1 MTDIESAVT
10 NSLTFY
16 EKLNDSQKRTIA
28 DNAILKRLKQ
38 GYNVHSSAEECT
50 GLIIVRSGELR
61 VYMLSEDGR
70 EITLYRLFENDVCVL
85 SASCVIESITF
96 DVFIDAE
103 EDSEIIIVNSGALN
117 EIVSDN
123 IYAEC
128 FMLKKATERFSE
140 VMWVMQQILF
150 FKADRRVAIFLID
163 EMNKT
168 KSAML
173 NITHDK
179 IARYIGSAREVV
191 SRILKYF
198 EREKIVKIHRG
209 GLEVIDK
216 TALMKLI

>member
-1 MTDIESAVT
+1 MTDIENTVI

-16 EKLNDSQKRTIA
+16 EKLNDSQKRAIA
-28 DNAILKRLKQ
+28 DNISVKRLNQ
-38 GYNVHSSAEECT
+38 GYNVHSSSEECT
-50 GLIIVRSGELR
+50 GLIIVRFGELR

-85 SASCVIESITF
+85 SASCVLDSITF

-103 EDSEIIIVNSGALN
+103 EDSEILVINSKTVN
-117 EIVSDN
+117 EIANEN
-123 IYAEC
+123 IYAKC
-128 FMLKKATERFSE
+128 FMLKQATERFSE

-168 KSAML
+168 KSASL
-173 NITHDK
+173 NLTHDK
-179 IARYIGSAREVV
+179 IAKYIGSAREVV

-198 EREKIVKIHRG
+198 ERDKIVKLQRG
-209 GLEVIDK
+209 GVEILDK
-216 TALMKLI
+216 AALMKMI

>member
-1 MTDIESAVT
+1 
-10 NSLTFY
+10 
-16 EKLNDSQKRTIA
+16 
-28 DNAILKRLKQ
+28 
-38 GYNVHSSAEECT
+38 
-50 GLIIVRSGELR
+50 
-61 VYMLSEDGR
+61 
-70 EITLYRLFENDVCVL
+70 
-85 SASCVIESITF
+85 
-96 DVFIDAE
+96 
-103 EDSEIIIVNSGALN
+103 
-117 EIVSDN
+117 
-123 IYAEC
+123 
-128 FMLKKATERFSE
+128 MLKKATERFSE

-216 TALMKLI
+216 TALLKLI

>member
-1 MTDIESAVT
+1 MTDIERAVT

-28 DNAILKRLKQ
+28 DNAILKRLKK
-38 GYNVHSSAEECT
+38 GYNVHSSSEECT

>member
-1 MTDIESAVT
+1 MTDIENTVI

-16 EKLNDSQKRTIA
+16 EKLNDSQKRAIA
-28 DNAILKRLKQ
+28 DNISVKRLKQ
-38 GYNVHSSAEECT
+38 GYNVHSSSEECT
-50 GLIIVRSGELR
+50 GLIIVRFGELR

-85 SASCVIESITF
+85 SASCVLDSITF

-103 EDSEIIIVNSGALN
+103 EDSEVLIVNSKTVN
-117 EIVSDN
+117 EIANEN
-123 IYAEC
+123 IYAIC
-128 FMLKKATERFSE
+128 FMLKQATERFSE

-168 KSAML
+168 KSASL
-173 NITHDK
+173 NLTHDK
-179 IARYIGSAREVV
+179 IAKYIGSAREVV

-198 EREKIVKIHRG
+198 ERDKIVKLQRG
-209 GLEVIDK
+209 GVEILDK
-216 TALMKLI
+216 AALMKMI

>member
-1 MTDIESAVT
+1 MTDIERAVT

-38 GYNVHSSAEECT
+38 GYNVHSSSEECT

-70 EITLYRLFENDVCVL
+70 EITLYRLFENDMCVL

-103 EDSEIIIVNSGALN
+103 EDSEIIIVNSGAFN

>member
-1 MTDIESAVT
+1 MTDIERAVT

-117 EIVSDN
+117 GIVSDN

>member
-1 MTDIESAVT
+1 MTDIERTVT

-38 GYNVHSSAEECT
+38 GYNVHSSSEECT

-117 EIVSDN
+117 EMVSDN

>member
-1 MTDIESAVT
+1 MTDIERAVT

-38 GYNVHSSAEECT
+38 GYNVHSSSEECT

-96 DVFIDAE
+96 DVIIDAE

-123 IYAEC
+123 IYADC

>member
-1 MTDIESAVT
+1 MTDIENTVI

-16 EKLNDSQKRTIA
+16 EKLNDSQKRAIA
-28 DNAILKRLKQ
+28 DNISVKRLKQ
-38 GYNVHSSAEECT
+38 GYNVHSSSEECT
-50 GLIIVRSGELR
+50 GLIIVRHGELR

-85 SASCVIESITF
+85 SASCVLDSITF

-103 EDSEIIIVNSGALN
+103 EDSEVLIVNSKTVN
-117 EIVSDN
+117 EIAKSNV
-123 IYAEC
+123 YAEC
-128 FMLKKATERFSE
+128 FMLKRATERFSE

-168 KSAML
+168 KSASL
-173 NITHDK
+173 NLTHDK
-179 IARYIGSAREVV
+179 IAKYIGSAREVV

-198 EREKIVKIHRG
+198 ERDKIVKLQRG
-209 GLEVIDK
+209 GVEILDK
-216 TALMKLI
+216 AALMKMI

>member
-1 MTDIESAVT
+1 MTDIERAVT

-96 DVFIDAE
+96 DVFVDAE

>member
-1 MTDIESAVT
+1 MTDIERAVT

-216 TALMKLI
+216 TALMKQI

>member
-1 MTDIESAVT
+1 MTDIERAVT

-38 GYNVHSSAEECT
+38 GYNVHSSSEECT

-70 EITLYRLFENDVCVL
+70 EVTLYRLFENDVCVL

-123 IYAEC
+123 IYAKC
-128 FMLKKATERFSE
+128 FMLKQATERFSE

>member
-1 MTDIESAVT
+1 MTDIERAVT
-10 NSLTFY
+10 TSLTFY

>member
-70 EITLYRLFENDVCVL
+70 EITLYRLFEDDVCVL

>member
-1 MTDIESAVT
+1 MTDIENTVI

-16 EKLNDSQKRTIA
+16 EKLNDSQKRAIA
-28 DNAILKRLKQ
+28 DNISVKRLKQ
-38 GYNVHSSAEECT
+38 GYNVHSSSEECT
-50 GLIIVRSGELR
+50 GLIIVRFGELR

-85 SASCVIESITF
+85 SASCVLDSITF

-103 EDSEIIIVNSGALN
+103 EDSEILVINSKTVN
-117 EIVSDN
+117 EIAKSNV
-123 IYAEC
+123 YAEC
-128 FMLKKATERFSE
+128 FMLKRATERFSE

-168 KSAML
+168 KSASL
-173 NITHDK
+173 NLTHDK
-179 IARYIGSAREVV
+179 IAKYIGSAREVV

-198 EREKIVKIHRG
+198 ERDKIVKLQRG
-209 GLEVIDK
+209 GVEILDK
-216 TALMKLI
+216 AALMKMI

>member
-1 MTDIESAVT
+1 MTDIERAVT

>member
-1 MTDIESAVT
+1 MTDIENTVI

-16 EKLNDSQKRTIA
+16 EKLNDSQKSAIA
-28 DNAILKRLKQ
+28 DNISVKRLKQ
-38 GYNVHSSAEECT
+38 GYNVHSSSEECT
-50 GLIIVRSGELR
+50 GLIIVRFGELR

-85 SASCVIESITF
+85 SASCVLDSITF

-103 EDSEIIIVNSGALN
+103 EDSEILVINSKTVN
-117 EIVSDN
+117 EIAKSNV
-123 IYAEC
+123 YAEC
-128 FMLKKATERFSE
+128 FMLKRATERFSE

-168 KSAML
+168 KSASL
-173 NITHDK
+173 NLTHDK
-179 IARYIGSAREVV
+179 IAKYIGSAREVV

-198 EREKIVKIHRG
+198 ERDKIVKLQRG
-209 GLEVIDK
+209 GVEILDK
-216 TALMKLI
+216 AALMKMI

>member
-140 VMWVMQQILF
+140 VMWVIQQILL

>member
-1 MTDIESAVT
+1 MTEIEKELK
-10 NSLTFY
+10 NRLEFF
-16 EKLNDSQKRTIA
+16 EKLTEAQKKEIC
-28 DNAILKRLKQ
+28 DNTTARKLKQ
-38 GYNVHSSAEECT
+38 GYNVHSSSGECT
-50 GLIIVRSGELR
+50 GLIIVRFGELR

-85 SASCVIESITF
+85 SASCVLDSITF

-103 EDSEIIIVNSGALN
+103 EDSEILVINSKTVN
-117 EIVSDN
+117 EIAKSNV
-123 IYAEC
+123 YAEC
-128 FMLKKATERFSE
+128 FMLKRATERFSE

-168 KSAML
+168 KSTVL
-173 NITHDK
+173 NLTHDK

-198 EREKIVKIHRG
+198 ERDKIVKLQRG
-209 GLEVIDK
+209 GVEILDK
-216 TALMKLI
+216 AALMKMI

>member
-1 MTDIESAVT
+1 MTDIERAVT

-117 EIVSDN
+117 EIVFDN

>member
-1 MTDIESAVT
+1 MTDIERAVT

-70 EITLYRLFENDVCVL
+70 EITLYRLFEDDVCVL

>member
-1 MTDIESAVT
+1 MTDIERAVT

-28 DNAILKRLKQ
+28 DIAILKRLKQ
-38 GYNVHSSAEECT
+38 GYNVHSSSEECT

>member
-1 MTDIESAVT
+1 MTDIERAVT

-38 GYNVHSSAEECT
+38 GYNVHSSSEECT

>member
-1 MTDIESAVT
+1 MTDIERAVT

-38 GYNVHSSAEECT
+38 GYNVHSSSEECT

-168 KSAML
+168 KSALL

>member
-1 MTDIESAVT
+1 MTDIERAVT

-38 GYNVHSSAEECT
+38 GYNVHSSSEECT

-70 EITLYRLFENDVCVL
+70 EITLDRLFENDVCVL

>member
-1 MTDIESAVT
+1 MTDIERAVT

-216 TALMKLI
+216 TALLKLI

>member
-1 MTDIESAVT
+1 MTDIENTVI

-16 EKLNDSQKRTIA
+16 EKLNDSQKRAIA
-28 DNAILKRLKQ
+28 DNISVKRLKQ
-38 GYNVHSSAEECT
+38 GYNVHSSSEECM
-50 GLIIVRSGELR
+50 GLIIVHSGELR

>member
-1 MTDIESAVT
+1 MTNIERAVT

>member
-1 MTDIESAVT
+1 MTDIERAVT

-103 EDSEIIIVNSGALN
+103 DDSEIIIVNSGALN

>member
-1 MTDIESAVT
+1 MTDIERAVT

-38 GYNVHSSAEECT
+38 GYNVHSSSEECT

-85 SASCVIESITF
+85 SASCVLDSITF

>member
-1 MTDIESAVT
+1 MTDIENTVI

-16 EKLNDSQKRTIA
+16 EKLNDSQKRAIA
-28 DNAILKRLKQ
+28 DNISVKRLKQ
-38 GYNVHSSAEECT
+38 GYNVHSSSEECT
-50 GLIIVRSGELR
+50 GLIIVRFGELR

-85 SASCVIESITF
+85 SASCVLDSITF

-103 EDSEIIIVNSGALN
+103 EDSEILVINSKTVN
-117 EIVSDN
+117 EIAKSNV
-123 IYAEC
+123 YAEC
-128 FMLKKATERFSE
+128 FMLKRATERFSE

-168 KSAML
+168 KSASL
-173 NITHDK
+173 NLTHDK
-179 IARYIGSAREVV
+179 IAKYIGSAREVV

-198 EREKIVKIHRG
+198 ERDKIVKLQRG
-209 GLEVIDK
+209 GVKILDK
-216 TALMKLI
+216 AALMKMI

>member
-1 MTDIESAVT
+1 MTDIERAVT

-150 FKADRRVAIFLID
+150 FKADRRVAIFLIN

>member
-163 EMNKT
+163 ELNKT

>member
-1 MTDIESAVT
+1 MTDIERAVT

-38 GYNVHSSAEECT
+38 GYNVHSSSEECT
-50 GLIIVRSGELR
+50 GLIIVRFGELR

>member
-1 MTDIESAVT
+1 MTDIERAVT

-70 EITLYRLFENDVCVL
+70 EITLYRLFENEVCVL